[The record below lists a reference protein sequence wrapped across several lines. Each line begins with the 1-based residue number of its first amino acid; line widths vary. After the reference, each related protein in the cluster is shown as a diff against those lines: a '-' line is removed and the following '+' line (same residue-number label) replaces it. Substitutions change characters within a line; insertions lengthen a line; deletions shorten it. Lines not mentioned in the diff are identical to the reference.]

1 MAAGDLL
8 TTDGQIEWRS
18 TLLGAGSMWRLGS
31 LSGWL
36 DLPDFRGDDQPRP
49 SRHGMFPNATLMSKR
64 IVQATFLSKGVALA
78 AFPGGVAALQAL
90 TAPTESPAEEPLV
103 IQLNGQ
109 KWLCNARL
117 KKRAIGPVD
126 KQYAVGYTSL
136 ALQWEAT
143 DPKLYSPTLHTMSTG
158 LAGAATSGL
167 VFPLTFPLDFGSGLS
182 GGFIGGVTNTGWVAS
197 WPQFAIAGPVTGP
210 IVTNHDTG
218 DRLLFNP
225 SFVVSAG
232 QTLTIDTDLH
242 QVALNGVQANSQLFT
257 RSWFP
262 LLPNT
267 PTRIDFAQV
276 GTYDPAASLSV
287 SWRDAAA

>member
-8 TTDGQIEWRS
+8 TGDGQVEWRS
-18 TLLGAGSMWRLGS
+18 TLLGTGTMWRLDS
-31 LSGWL
+31 LTGWL

-49 SRHGMFPNATLMSKR
+49 SRHGVFPNASLMSKR
-64 IVQATFLSKGVALA
+64 VVQATFVSKGVGLA
-78 AFPGGVAALQAL
+78 GFPAGVAALQAL
-90 TAPTESPAEEPLV
+90 TAPTESPVEEPLV

-126 KQYAVGYTSL
+126 KRYAVGYTTL
-136 ALQWEAT
+136 AIQWEAT
-143 DPKLYSPTLHTMSTG
+143 DPKLYSPAVHTMSTG
-158 LAGAATSGL
+158 LATAASTGL
-167 VFPLTFPLDFGSGLS
+167 PFPLQFPLDFGSGPVGGYLS
-182 GGFIGGVTNTGWVAS
+182 GVTNAGWVAS
-197 WPQFAIAGPVTGP
+197 WPQFTITGPATGP

-225 SFVVSAG
+225 TFVVSAG
-232 QTLTIDTDLH
+232 QTLTIDTDLR
-242 QVALNGVQANSQLFT
+242 QVALQGVPANNQLFT

-262 LLPNT
+262 LLPGI

-276 GTYDPAASLSV
+276 GTYDPAAQLTV